1 VKILLAV
8 PMVPRADGAG
18 AIPMLLHAQLS
29 GLLEQHEVT
38 LVSTVGDDP
47 GEAGAAARLQ
57 RSGVDAHF
65 VDRRLPP
72 TLRLRTRRR
81 LRLVTTWLRR
91 PWPWRTV
98 WFAPPEMQTLLD
110 RLAASRRFDVVAIE
124 DSAMSVFRFPPG
136 VPTVFTEH
144 EAFRAP
150 APSWR
155 SSRLSER
162 PQRLLEAIDW
172 RRWDDFQQ
180 QSWRDFDLVQVFSDS
195 DAREIETQ
203 APDLANRIRVN
214 PFGIDLPEPLDPAR
228 EIPGTVLFVGN
239 FTHPPNRDAAL
250 WLHGEIM
257 PALRSHH
264 PGARLRLV
272 GNAPPREVRDL
283 AGPDVEVIAD
293 APSIEPHLE
302 AASVVLA
309 PVRTGGGMRMKVLE
323 ALARRK
329 AVVTTTRGA
338 EGYTGFGAE
347 PPFVIADDPE
357 QIAAETARLLADT
370 EGRRALARR
379 AREFAE
385 QHYNPQAWAA
395 RLGQVYAEAHE
406 QPRTDADR

>member
-1 VKILLAV
+1 
-8 PMVPRADGAG
+8 MVPRADGAG
-18 AIPMLLHAQLS
+18 AIPMLLNAQLN
-29 GLLEQHEVT
+29 GLLADHDVT

-47 GEAGAAARLQ
+47 GEAEAAEDLL

-65 VDRRLPP
+65 VDRRLPA
-72 TLRLRTRRR
+72 TLPLRTRRR
-81 LRLVTTWLRR
+81 VRLVSTWLRR

-98 WFAPPEMQTLLD
+98 WFAPPGVQAIVD
-110 RLAASRRFDVVAIE
+110 RLAEGRRFDVVAVE
-124 DSAMSVFRFPPG
+124 DSSMSIFRLPPG
-136 VPTVFTEH
+136 VATVFTEH

-155 SSRLSER
+155 SAPISAR
-162 PQRLLEAIDW
+162 PKLALEAVDW
-172 RRWDDFQQ
+172 RRWSDFQRR
-180 QSWRDFDLVQVFSDS
+180 SWRHFDLVQVFSDS

-203 APDLANRIRVN
+203 APDVAGRVRVN

-228 EIPGTVLFVGN
+228 EVPGTALFVGN

-250 WLHGEIM
+250 WLHEAIM
-257 PALRSHH
+257 PALRAAH
-264 PGARLRLV
+264 PGVRLRLV
-272 GNAPPREVRDL
+272 GNAPPREVREL

-329 AVVTTTRGA
+329 AVVTTARGA
-338 EGYTGFGAE
+338 EGYNCFGAD

-357 QIAAETARLLADT
+357 PIAAETAALLADD
-370 EGRRALARR
+370 EVRRALARR

-385 QHYNPQAWAA
+385 RHYSPQAWAA
-395 RLGQVYAEAHE
+395 RLGQVYAEARE
-406 QPRTDADR
+406 LPRPTARD